1 MCRLDCKAQRCLRWG
16 LVLSEGFANREVR
29 LEKGHSHQGGFFC
42 ALRFAVQFYSS
53 SGDRLDVFK
62 T

>member
-1 MCRLDCKAQRCLRWG
+1 M
-16 LVLSEGFANREVR
+16 LSEGFANREVR